1 MLTRSPARRREQRQR
16 STRRLVVNFQ
26 SVVAV
31 DVGLVSKTAKM
42 SILYGIKGNE
52 LADKLAN
59 AATTKPSI
67 DANIAIELSEAYT
80 LID

>member
-1 MLTRSPARRREQRQR
+1 
-16 STRRLVVNFQ
+16 
-26 SVVAV
+26 
-31 DVGLVSKTAKM
+31 M

-67 DANIAIELSEAYT
+67 DANIAIELSEAYIT

>member
-1 MLTRSPARRREQRQR
+1 
-16 STRRLVVNFQ
+16 
-26 SVVAV
+26 VVAV